1 MIIEKVLVKK
11 TLKCGSNV
19 YLPGEYPERGK
30 RGVPQDLITE
40 ARMGSAVVEILK
52 SSAEPPPIIKM
63 PKFEGGTS
71 THEVGTTSYEDI
83 IDRDK
88 VKTTTTQ
95 PPKPSKKKPALKLK
109 AKSKPKLKTRSKK

>member
-11 TLKCGSNV
+11 TLKCGRNV
-19 YLPGEYPERGK
+19 YPPGEYGRP
-30 RGVPQDLITE
+30 VPTDLITE
-40 ARMGSAVVEILK
+40 ARMGSAIVEILK
-52 SSAEPPPIIKM
+52 SIAEPPPIIKM

-71 THEVGTTSYEDI
+71 TQEVGTTSYEDI

-95 PPKPSKKKPALKLK
+95 PPTPSKKKPALKIK
-109 AKSKPKLKTRSKK
+109 AKSKPKLKPRSKK

>member
-52 SSAEPPPIIKM
+52 SSAEPPPIIRM

-71 THEVGTTSYEDI
+71 TQEVGTVSYEDI
-83 IDRDK
+83 IDK
-88 VKTTTTQ
+88 EKTTQ
-95 PPKPSKKKPALKLK
+95 PPKPSKKS
-109 AKSKPKLKTRSKK
+109 AKSKPKLKIRSKK